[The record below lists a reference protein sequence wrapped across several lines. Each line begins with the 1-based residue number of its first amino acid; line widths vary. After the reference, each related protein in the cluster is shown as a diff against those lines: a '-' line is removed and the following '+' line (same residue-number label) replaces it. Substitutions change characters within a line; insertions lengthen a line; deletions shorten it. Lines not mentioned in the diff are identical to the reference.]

1 MTKKPDFSIP
11 ENYAYQDGAPVYLFT
26 NENIHGTLKTA
37 GDLSGKKILTVGA
50 SGDQVF
56 ESYLMGAGDVH
67 TFDINSNQK
76 NVIELKNHMIRG
88 LSYENFMD
96 FFFSADNFFNQNI
109 LAPISPFFS
118 DDLRNFLKQCRER
131 NMRTNFK
138 YRAAYT
144 SEYNI
149 NRLQYISNKNN
160 YDVVRDRLPEQIPFK
175 HCDIST
181 VYKAMQYCVQHYG
194 SNYLN
199 QKIKFTE
206 MPAMYADFTEK
217 YDLILLSNIFSYLY
231 PNSHDVEDRLSYMHR
246 NILAPL
252 IANNTTENGRVYFHY
267 IWDGHTGAWVNFLN
281 YYQTQHVMP
290 TEMVARTV
298 DSAYKD
304 CVYDVVL
311 YATRKQ
317 R

>member
-1 MTKKPDFSIP
+1 MTTIRDDLFST
-11 ENYAYQDGAPVYLFT
+11 YAFQDGDPVYLFT

-37 GDLSGKKILTVGA
+37 GDISGKKVLTVGA
-50 SGDQVF
+50 SGDHVF
-56 ESYLMGAGDVH
+56 ESYLLGAGNVH

-88 LSYENFMD
+88 LPYANFMD
-96 FFFSADNFFNQNI
+96 FFFDKKNFFNQKI
-109 LAPISPFFS
+109 LIPIKSNFS
-118 DDLRNFLKQCRER
+118 DDLRTFLKKCNGLDKRK
-131 NMRTNFK
+131 NFK

-149 NRLQYISNKNN
+149 KRLQYIANENN
-160 YDVVRDRLPEQIPFK
+160 YNIVRDRLPEQIPFK

-199 QKIKFTE
+199 QKIKFTK

-231 PNSHDVEDRLSYMHR
+231 PDSYDVEDKLSYMHR

-267 IWDGHTGAWVNFLN
+267 AWDEKTLPWVNFLN

-290 TEMVARTV
+290 TELVARTV

-311 YATRKQ
+311 YATRRQK
-317 R
+317 